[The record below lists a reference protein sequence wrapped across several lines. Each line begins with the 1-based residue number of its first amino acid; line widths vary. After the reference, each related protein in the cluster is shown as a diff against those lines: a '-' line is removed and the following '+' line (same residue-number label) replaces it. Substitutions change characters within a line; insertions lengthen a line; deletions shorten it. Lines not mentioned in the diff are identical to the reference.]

1 MTSFDMQLK
10 EIYQPIRKE
19 LNQVEEVIKVSLSEA
34 RNSSILKVNH
44 FLLESGGKRMRP
56 ALVILSAK
64 ASNGKADSPVNKQLI
79 NVASSIELIHMAS
92 LIHDDVIDHSER
104 RHNNPTVN
112 SRWGMDVSITLGDY
126 LYSLA
131 FELISNC
138 GNTDVLSC
146 ISSATKSMC
155 EGELSQVVE
164 RDNLSLLK
172 DRYLMIIKKKT
183 ASLFAASCEVG
194 AISAHSSRSR
204 QSALRQYGL
213 NFGIAFQMVD
223 DYLDLMGGEN
233 SLGKAPGQDI
243 NMGEVT
249 LPLLNLLKSS
259 DKNQRSRLKEMLKSK
274 DGNSLERIRE
284 ELVDS
289 GAHLYTRRISSSY
302 VNLAKDKLK
311 ELKDSEYRRC
321 LLGLGDFILKRG
333 FAER

>member
-1 MTSFDMQLK
+1 MRLK
-10 EIYQPIRKE
+10 EIYQPIRQE
-19 LNQVEEVIKVSLSEA
+19 LTQVDEVIKTSLSEA
-34 RNSSILKVNH
+34 RNSSILKVNR

-79 NVASSIELIHMAS
+79 NIAASIELIHMAS
-92 LIHDDVIDHSER
+92 LIHDDVIDHSQR

-138 GNTDVLSC
+138 GNTDILSC

-194 AISAHSSRSR
+194 AISANSSRSL
-204 QSALRQYGL
+204 QSALRHYGL
-213 NFGIAFQMVD
+213 NFGIAFQIVD
-223 DYLDLMGGEN
+223 DYLDLTGGEN
-233 SLGKAPGQDI
+233 NLGKAPGQDI
-243 NMGEVT
+243 SVGEVT

-274 DGNSLERIRE
+274 DTNSLERIRK

-289 GAHLYTRRISSSY
+289 DAYLYTRKISSSY
-302 VNLAKDKLK
+302 ISLAKDKLK
-311 ELKDSEYRRC
+311 ALKDSKYRRC
-321 LLGLGDFILKRG
+321 LFGLGDLILKRG
-333 FAER
+333 FADK

>member
-1 MTSFDMQLK
+1 MQLK

-19 LNQVEEVIKVSLSEA
+19 LNQVEEVIKASLSEA
-34 RNSSILKVNH
+34 RDLSILKVNR

-64 ASNGKADSPVNKQLI
+64 ASNGKVDSPVNTQLI

-138 GNTDVLSC
+138 GNTDILSC
-146 ISSATKSMC
+146 ISLATKSMC

-194 AISAHSSRSR
+194 AISAHSSRSL

-223 DYLDLMGGEN
+223 DYLDLMGGEG

-243 NMGEVT
+243 NVGEVT

-284 ELVDS
+284 ELLCS

>member
-1 MTSFDMQLK
+1 MRLK
-10 EIYQPIRKE
+10 EIYQPIREE
-19 LNQVEEVIKVSLSEA
+19 LTQVDEVIKISLSEA
-34 RNSSILKVNH
+34 RNSSILKVNR

-64 ASNGKADSPVNKQLI
+64 ASNEKADSPVNKQLI
-79 NVASSIELIHMAS
+79 NIASSIELIHMAS
-92 LIHDDVIDHSER
+92 LIHDDVIDHSQR

-138 GNTDVLSC
+138 GNTDILSC

-194 AISAHSSRSR
+194 AISANSSRSLR
-204 QSALRQYGL
+204 SALRHYGL

-223 DYLDLMGGEN
+223 DYLDLTGGESN
-233 SLGKAPGQDI
+233 LGKAPGQDI
-243 NMGEVT
+243 SVGEIT
-249 LPLLNLLKSS
+249 LPLLNLLESS
-259 DKNQRSRLKEMLKSK
+259 DKNQRCRLKAMLKSK
-274 DGNSLERIRE
+274 DSDSLKKIRE
-284 ELVDS
+284 ELADS
-289 GAHLYTRRISSSY
+289 DAHLYTRRISSSY
-302 VNLAKDKLK
+302 INLAKDKLK
-311 ELKDSEYRRC
+311 VLKDSEYHRC
-321 LLGLGDFILKRG
+321 LLGLGDLILKRG

>member
-1 MTSFDMQLK
+1 MRLK
-10 EIYQPIRKE
+10 EIYQPIRQE
-19 LNQVEEVIKVSLSEA
+19 LTQVDEVIKTSLSEA
-34 RNSSILKVNH
+34 RNSSILKVNR

-64 ASNGKADSPVNKQLI
+64 ASNRKADSPVNKQLI
-79 NVASSIELIHMAS
+79 NIAASIELIHMAS
-92 LIHDDVIDHSER
+92 LIHDDVIDHSQR

-138 GNTDVLSC
+138 GNTDILSC

-194 AISAHSSRSR
+194 AISANSSRSL
-204 QSALRQYGL
+204 QSALRHYGL
-213 NFGIAFQMVD
+213 NFGIAFQIVD
-223 DYLDLMGGEN
+223 DYLDLTGGEN
-233 SLGKAPGQDI
+233 NLGKAPGQDI
-243 NMGEVT
+243 SVGEVT

-274 DGNSLERIRE
+274 DTNSLERIRK

-289 GAHLYTRRISSSY
+289 DAYLYTRKISSSY
-302 VNLAKDKLK
+302 ISLAKDKLK
-311 ELKDSEYRRC
+311 ALKDSKYRRC
-321 LLGLGDFILKRG
+321 LFGLGDLILKRG
-333 FAER
+333 FADK

>member
-1 MTSFDMQLK
+1 MRLK
-10 EIYQPIRKE
+10 EIYQPIREE
-19 LNQVEEVIKVSLSEA
+19 LAQVDEVIKTSLSEA
-34 RNSSILKVNH
+34 RNSSILKVNR

-79 NVASSIELIHMAS
+79 NIAASIELIHMAS
-92 LIHDDVIDHSER
+92 LIHDDVIDHSQR

-138 GNTDVLSC
+138 GNTDILSC

-194 AISAHSSRSR
+194 AISANSSRSL
-204 QSALRQYGL
+204 QSALRHYGL
-213 NFGIAFQMVD
+213 NFGIAFQIVD
-223 DYLDLMGGEN
+223 DYLDLTGGEN
-233 SLGKAPGQDI
+233 NLGKAPGQDI
-243 NMGEVT
+243 SVGEVT

-274 DGNSLERIRE
+274 DGNSLEKIRE
-284 ELVDS
+284 ELADS
-289 GAHLYTRRISSSY
+289 DAHLYTRKISSSY
-302 VNLAKDKLK
+302 ISLAKDKLK
-311 ELKDSEYRRC
+311 ALKDSKYRRC
-321 LLGLGDFILKRG
+321 LFGLGDLILKRG
-333 FAER
+333 FAGKS